1 MKSFI
6 VFAFCMFLGFN
17 ALAQTPYTT
26 AADPQHP
33 GGLILNGILTKYIL
47 INEASFK
54 WYGVNQNGYQPDAKI
69 VTTMA
74 AAKDSFHIV
83 IFGGTWC
90 DDTQFILPR
99 LFKMQELSGFPD
111 SRVTFFGVDRNKKTL
126 GNAGAAFQL
135 QNIPTIIVMKN
146 GKEVG
151 RVVEY
156 GKTGKWDA
164 ELSSLL
170 Q

>member
-1 MKSFI
+1 MKTFI
-6 VFAFCMFLGFN
+6 IVIACCLLGLNAFS
-17 ALAQTPYTT
+17 QTPYTT
-26 AADPQHP
+26 APDPQQP
-33 GGLILNGILTKYIL
+33 GGLIMNGILTKYVL
-47 INEASFK
+47 INQASFK
-54 WYGVNQNGYQPDAKI
+54 WYVANQNGYQPSPNI
-69 VTTMA
+69 VATMA
-74 AAKDSFHIV
+74 AAKDSFHLV

-90 DDTQFILPR
+90 DDTQFILPKF
-99 LFKMQELSGFPD
+99 FKIQELSGFPD
-111 SRVTFFGVDRNKKTL
+111 NRITFFGVDRNKKTL
-126 GNAGAAFQL
+126 GNAAAAFQL

-164 ELSSLL
+164 ELSALL

>member
-1 MKSFI
+1 MKSIIII
-6 VFAFCMFLGFN
+6 VFCMFCGFGI
-17 ALAQTPYTT
+17 LAQTPYTI
-26 AADPQHP
+26 APDPQHP

-47 INEASFK
+47 VNEPSFK
-54 WYGVNQNGYQPDAKI
+54 WYAANQGGYQPSANI
-69 VTTMA
+69 VATMA

-99 LFKMQELSGFPD
+99 FFKIQELSGFPD
-111 SRVTFFGVDRNKKTL
+111 GRVTFFGVDRNKKAL

-135 QNIPTIIVMKN
+135 QNIPTIIVMKS